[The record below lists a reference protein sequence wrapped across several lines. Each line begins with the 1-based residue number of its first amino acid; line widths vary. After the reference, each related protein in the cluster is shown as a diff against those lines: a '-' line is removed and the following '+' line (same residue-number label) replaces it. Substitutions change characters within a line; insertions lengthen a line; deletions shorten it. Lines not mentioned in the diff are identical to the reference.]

1 MLRFRCIGIFL
12 GLGICCAFAQN
23 MGCIGIGATTN
34 TFALNNTYYG
44 EKGLRNTAMVNGRYF
59 IVPSFAIDGAIGFS
73 TNSAIDADTTTLTPK
88 DPGISNVSGQLGVFW
103 KLTPASW
110 QSYIGVTASGGIG
123 RQKWYD
129 AVNLRD
135 TTRVL
140 PAPPAKDYATY
151 TLVEPYNVIVPF
163 MSIGLEPGYA
173 FDRHFSLFA
182 TFGINAIWY
191 PDSKAIDSRST
202 STNNTY
208 VTSLPLI
215 EWKDA
220 SFEFSVASVG
230 LGVRY
235 YF

>member
-1 MLRFRCIGIFL
+1 MSRFQCIAMFIA
-12 GLGICCAFAQN
+12 LGIGCTFAQN
-23 MGCIGIGATTN
+23 MGRTGIGATTN
-34 TFALNNTYYG
+34 TFSFNNAYYG
-44 EKGLRNTAMVNGRYF
+44 EKGLRNTVMVNGRYF
-59 IVPSFAIDGAIGFS
+59 IVPSFAIDGAIGFG
-73 TNSAIDADTTTLTPK
+73 TNSSVNADTAALTPS
-88 DPGISNVSGQLGVFW
+88 DPGILNVSGQLGVFW

-129 AVNLRD
+129 AVTLRD

-163 MSIGLEPGYA
+163 MSIGMEPGYA

-182 TFGINAIWY
+182 TFGINAVWY
-191 PDSKAIDSRST
+191 PDSKAIDSRSI
-202 STNNTY
+202 STNNVY
-208 VTSLPLI
+208 VSSLPLV
-215 EWKDA
+215 ERKDA
-220 SFEFSVASVG
+220 SFEFSIASVG

>member
-1 MLRFRCIGIFL
+1 MLRFRCIGMFI
-12 GLGICCAFAQN
+12 GLGIYCAFAQN
-23 MGCIGIGATTN
+23 MGQIGIGATTN

-88 DPGISNVSGQLGVFW
+88 DPGITNVSGQLGLFW
-103 KLTPASW
+103 KLTHASW

-129 AVNLRD
+129 AVTLKD

-140 PAPPAKDYATY
+140 PAPPAKNYSTY

-182 TFGINAIWY
+182 TFGLNAIWY
-191 PDSKAIDSRST
+191 PDSKAIDDRSI

-215 EWKDA
+215 ERKDA